1 MDTLDYR
8 NLRNYAIGAIIG
20 MLGFSYFV
28 IYLLMFLDFHFPASQ
43 ESIRYALT
51 VIAFGGGIALWYL
64 CIVFQNGFSAFQK
77 EKPRKEQ
84 DSMWLVGLFLV
95 WTVALPTIAFLFPAQ
110 PLLQLGYASAFI
122 MIAVGSLSDGYLQDM
137 DTGAFSSR
145 LSVQF
150 ASVGLLAL
158 VPTIHALAEPLH
170 APSPLAAAFGRLVL
184 INLFGCSLYALRPL
198 ERIGMVQT
206 WQPSLHGMYLV
217 LTYSLVEYSK
227 AVMQVAIPYMS

>member
-1 MDTLDYR
+1 MDTVDYR

-20 MLGFSYFV
+20 ILGFSYFA
-28 IYLLMFLDFHFPASQ
+28 IYLLMFLVFHFPTSQ
-43 ESIRYALT
+43 ESIPYALT
-51 VIAFGGGIALWYL
+51 VIAFGGGIAVWYL
-64 CIVFQNGFSAFQK
+64 FVVLQSGLSAFHK
-77 EKPRKEQ
+77 EESTKQQ
-84 DSMWLVGLFLV
+84 DSMWFVGLFLV
-95 WTVALPTIAFLFPAQ
+95 WTAALPTIAFLFPAQ
-110 PLLQLGYASAFI
+110 PLLQLGYASAFTV
-122 MIAVGSLSDGYLQDM
+122 IAVGTLSDAYLKDM
-137 DTGAFSSR
+137 NTGTFPGRFS
-145 LSVQF
+145 LQF

-184 INLFGCSLYALRPL
+184 INLFGCALYALRPL
-198 ERIGMVQT
+198 ERIGIVRP

>member
-1 MDTLDYR
+1 M
-8 NLRNYAIGAIIG
+8 
-20 MLGFSYFV
+20 
-28 IYLLMFLDFHFPASQ
+28 
-43 ESIRYALT
+43 
-51 VIAFGGGIALWYL
+51 AFGGGIALRYL
-64 CIVFQNGFSAFQK
+64 CVVFQNGFRAFHK
-77 EKPRKEQ
+77 EESTKKQ
-84 DSMWLVGLFLV
+84 DSMWFVGLFLV
-95 WTVALPTIAFLFPAQ
+95 WTAALPTIAFLFPAQ
-110 PLLQLGYASAFI
+110 PLLQLGYASAFT
-122 MIAVGSLSDGYLQDM
+122 MIAVGSLSDGYLKDM

-150 ASVGLLAL
+150 VSVGLLAL

-227 AVMQVAIPYMS
+227 VVAQVAIPYMA